1 MLILY
6 FFMTEQTEL
15 YLLPGLLCDETVWR
29 HQIDHLSDLA
39 RISVPDYRDCDSITA
54 MAETVLADAPD
65 SFTVAGHS
73 MGGRV
78 ALELFRLAGE
88 RVTRIALLDSATG
101 PAAAGEEEKRM
112 GWVELARE
120 EGMAALADTW
130 LPPMIHPDR
139 REDPVFM
146 DSLKTMIGRF
156 TPDQFHGEIRALLER
171 PDATSLLARIH
182 CPALVLCGR
191 QDSWRSPESHAEMA
205 AAIPGAQFEIVED
218 CGHMAPVEKPEV
230 VTAALRRWLLA

>member
-1 MLILY
+1 
-6 FFMTEQTEL
+6 MTEKSTL
-15 YLLPGLLCDETVWR
+15 YLLPGLLCDKTVWR
-29 HQIDHLSDLA
+29 HQMDHLSDLA
-39 RISVPDYRDCDSITA
+39 HVSVPDYRDCDSITA
-54 MAETVLADAPD
+54 MAESVLADTPA
-65 SFTVAGHS
+65 SFAVAGHS

-88 RVTRIALLDSATG
+88 RITRIALLDSATG
-101 PAAAGEEEKRM
+101 PAAADEEEKRM

-130 LPPMIHPDR
+130 LPPMVHPDR
-139 REDPVFM
+139 LEDRVLM
-146 DSLKTMIGRF
+146 ETLKTMIEHF
-156 TPDQFHGEIRALLER
+156 TPDQFHGEIRALLAR
-171 PDATSLLARIH
+171 PDATPLLARIR

-218 CGHMAPVEKPEV
+218 CGHMAPIEKPAE
-230 VTAALRRWLLA
+230 VTAALRRWFLA